1 MASVYP
7 KRGKYW
13 AQVKRAGKW
22 TSVPTG
28 ETDRE
33 RAQQFADA
41 AQDAIDKAE
50 AAGISGPV
58 TLRKWINTWLARRQE
73 AEHDWKKDRGRLRK
87 HILPVLGDVEIGK
100 ITTAQ
105 IRALVH
111 DLRFKKKLANRTVR
125 NIYSVLAAA
134 MRDAT
139 KDDIII
145 KSPCKLDDNDLGPKQ
160 DKDLGWR
167 MKALF
172 ERSEAEALIS
182 DPRIPFDRQMVYAF
196 GLLAGLRPGE
206 AAALRWQDW
215 LEDREPLGQLVVTL
229 SYSTSYSKTKA
240 TKTRAVRPV
249 PVHPTLA
256 AMLLEWRAHGWA
268 RMLGRDPQPN
278 DLILPLPPE
287 VKRTKRT
294 GEMFRGTDYSGKR
307 WRDIDL
313 PMLGWRHRSVYD
325 TKSTFITLI
334 LEDGAS
340 RDVIRDRVTHV
351 KANRDAFDGYVR
363 GPLWVET
370 CREVNKLQIRR
381 RTTGLLPSATS
392 SGQTNGYVAP
402 EEGIEPKI
410 MAHLGTDT
418 PSNPA
423 NARPLATS
431 CDFGRAL
438 LVVSHTTTDEDDHD

>member
-28 ETDRE
+28 ETNKE
-33 RAQQFADA
+33 EALKCAKKI
-41 AQDAIDKAE
+41 QDAIDRAE
-50 AAGISGPV
+50 AQGVTGPV
-58 TLRKWINTWLARRQE
+58 TLRKWVDSWLVKRRE
-73 AEHDWKKDRGRLRK
+73 AGDDWRKDQGRLKK
-87 HILPVLGDVEIGK
+87 HILPVLGQLELGK

-111 DLRFKKKLANRTVR
+111 DLRFKKQLANRTAR
-125 NIYSVLAAA
+125 NVYYVLAAA
-134 MRDAT
+134 MRDAA
-139 KDDIII
+139 KADIII
-145 KSPCKLDDNDLGPKQ
+145 KSPCTLDDDDLGPKQ
-160 DKDLGWR
+160 DKDVTWR
-167 MKALF
+167 HKALF

-182 DPRIPFDRQMVYAF
+182 DPRIPFDRQLVYAF

-206 AAALRWQDW
+206 AAALRWEDW
-215 LEDREPLGQLVVTL
+215 LADREPLGQLVVAL
-229 SYSTSYSKTKA
+229 SYSTAYSKTKT

-256 AMLLEWRAHGWA
+256 AMLLEWLEHGWEK
-268 RMLGRDPQPN
+268 MVGRKPEPR
-278 DLILPLPPE
+278 DLIVPLPPE

-294 GEMFRGTDYSGKR
+294 GEMFRGTDYTGKR
-307 WRDIDL
+307 WREVDL

-325 TKSTFITLI
+325 TKSTFITLA

-340 RDVIRDRVTHV
+340 RDVIRERVTHV
-351 KANRDAFDGYVR
+351 KARRDAFDGYVR

-370 CREVNKLQIRR
+370 CREVSKLRIRR
-381 RTTGLLPSATS
+381 RTTALLPSATS
-392 SGQTNGYVAP
+392 GGQSAGYLAP
-402 EEGIEPKI
+402 EEGFEPKI
-410 MAHLGTDT
+410 MHSEATSTQPNH
-418 PSNPA
+418 A
-423 NARPLATS
+423 NARSVATS

-438 LVVSHTTTDEDDHD
+438 LVVNRTTTPGNENE